1 MNEELSAL
9 TSASE
14 KLILLAQMLEQR
26 SEASIQEQVRAGQAL
41 NQAVATARQDVNQL
55 VQGANTQIAQ
65 LVKHAV
71 DSALHQSTA
80 DYEQRIHSSTVKI
93 DSAGKNVEHVLQET
107 SGFVHSQIWLA
118 YGAILGAMV
127 LLIAGGGLLMWW
139 QTQAYN
145 EARARTASAQVDA
158 ETMEAFNQVGVT
170 SCGGHP
176 CMKLDTKSPRWGDK
190 NQYVLISTASKQ
202 KAN

>member
-14 KLILLAQMLEQR
+14 KLILLAHMLEQR

-71 DSALHQSTA
+71 DSALSMSTA

-107 SGFVHSQIWLA
+107 SGFVHRQIWLA
-118 YGAILGAMV
+118 YGAILGALV

-176 CMKLDTKSPRWGDK
+176 CMKLDSKAQRWGDK
-190 NQYVLISTASKQ
+190 GEYVLINTAPKQ
-202 KAN
+202 KTN